1 MDTDVLVVG
10 SVNEDRMI
18 AVRRHVRPGE
28 TILAEGVQVSGG
40 GKGANQ
46 AAAVARAGARVAFV
60 GAVGDDESG
69 RTLRAELT
77 ALGIDVAELRTVPG
91 VTTGTAF
98 IQVSEDGE
106 NAIIVDAG
114 ANSHVRV
121 ELAPAGTRAAV
132 VLAQAEI
139 PPAVV
144 ADAAGLAAAIGARF
158 AFNAAPAPASLD
170 EVPRGADPLIVNEHE
185 AAELLGA
192 AAATGT
198 PAEVALALR
207 EAAGAHSV
215 VVTLGAEGCLVA
227 DESGVDAVPAVRAE
241 RVVDTTGAGDAFAG
255 ALAAALAL
263 GAPLRDA
270 AAAAAAAGSA
280 AVGWE
285 GARPPV

>member
-121 ELAPAGTRAAV
+121 ELAADTRAAV

-144 ADAAGLAAAIGARF
+144 AAAAELAGTIGARF

-198 PAEVALALR
+198 PAEAALALR
-207 EAAGAHSV
+207 EAAGARSV

-227 DESGVDAVPAVRAE
+227 DESGVDAVPAVRVE

-263 GAPLRDA
+263 GASLRDA
-270 AAAAAAAGSA
+270 AAAAAAAGAA